1 MEYATKNGTVLT
13 DKALDDMAQ
22 EYEKG
27 TWQGTLGS
35 VTMGRPKLYDEE
47 LETISFRLPKS
58 RIAAIDEAAKRRG
71 ESKSAFLRAA
81 VEQHL
86 RDVDQPRS

>member
-1 MEYATKNGTVLT
+1 MEYVTKNGTVLT
-13 DKALDDMAQ
+13 DKVLDDMAQ

-27 TWQGTLGS
+27 TWHGS
-35 VTMGRPKLYDEE
+35 VTMGRPKLYNEE

-86 RDVDQPRS
+86 RDADQPRF